1 MRPFDAR
8 VLRLVP
14 RARGPLLALL
24 ALGVAAGLAAIALAF
39 TVSGVVLA
47 LVQPDGRD
55 LPAALLTAAL
65 AFAARGAAL
74 AGTEAVAARAGAT
87 VSAGLREA
95 LAGELLRRRA
105 EDSPGA
111 DRAATLLTQGAGSV
125 EPYVARYLPTLVA
138 AAFLPPAAIVA
149 MLALDPITAA
159 IPVLTVPL
167 LPLFA
172 ALIGSS
178 TADATNRRWRTLA
191 ALSGHFVDVMRGLP
205 VLVAYGRARR
215 QARTVRE
222 VSERHRVATVRTL
235 RLAFLSSAALE
246 LLATISVAMV
256 AVWVGIHLANG
267 AMELAV
273 ALPLILLAPE
283 AFWPIRRVGAEF
295 HSAADGAAALGEI
308 ADELERPVVEER
320 SETERSEPGRSNG
333 LAAPALVARDMG
345 YRYGPELPWV
355 LRGVDARFE
364 VGLSVVTGPS
374 GAGKTTLLE
383 LLAGLRTPTEGSV
396 DASPAGRVHLV
407 TQRPF
412 LVAGSVRDNLAL
424 RAPGADD
431 EAMLA
436 ALARL
441 GLDAEVATGVRGLPD
456 GAFPDR
462 RLLDVR
468 LGDDGFGLSAG
479 QRARLAIAGA
489 LLADAPVVLLDEPTA
504 HLDPAAESLVH
515 EALAQLARTRVVVA
529 VSHRTGLRELAT
541 HRLRVERPEG
551 FEQPGSARERAEA
564 AR

>member
-1 MRPFDAR
+1 MKPFDAR

-24 ALGVAAGLAAIALAF
+24 ALGVGAGLAAIALAF
-39 TVSGVVLA
+39 AVSGVVLA
-47 LVQPDGRD
+47 LVQPEGRD

-267 AMELAV
+267 SMELAV

-295 HSAADGAAALGEI
+295 HSAADGAAALGEF
-308 ADELERPVVEER
+308 ADELERPVPPQ
-320 SETERSEPGRSNG
+320 SSEPVRPAGSEPMRSSG
-333 LAAPALVARDMG
+333 SEPMRPAGSEPALVAHDLG
-345 YRYGPELPWV
+345 YRYGPGLPWV
-355 LRGVDARFE
+355 LRGVDARFD

-374 GAGKTTLLE
+374 GTGKTTLLE

-396 DASPAGRVHLV
+396 DALVSAGRVHLV

-424 RAPGADD
+424 RAPSADD
-431 EAMLA
+431 HAMLA

-441 GLDAEVATGVRGLPD
+441 GLSEVAAGRTAGRDLPE
-456 GAFPDR
+456 GS
-462 RLLDVR
+462 LLDVR

-489 LLADAPVVLLDEPTA
+489 LLADAPIVLLDEPTA

-515 EALAQLARTRVVVA
+515 DALAGLARTRVVVA
-529 VSHRTGLRELAT
+529 VSHRQGLRELAA
-541 HRLRVERPEG
+541 HRLRLEPATAG
-551 FEQPGSARERAEA
+551 A

>member
-1 MRPFDAR
+1 P
-8 VLRLVP
+8 
-14 RARGPLLALL
+14 
-24 ALGVAAGLAAIALAF
+24 
-39 TVSGVVLA
+39 
-47 LVQPDGRD
+47 
-55 LPAALLTAAL
+55 
-65 AFAARGAAL
+65 
-74 AGTEAVAARAGAT
+74 
-87 VSAGLREA
+87 
-95 LAGELLRRRA
+95 A

-149 MLALDPITAA
+149 MLVLDPITAL

-267 AMELAV
+267 SMELAV

-308 ADELERPVVEER
+308 ADELERPVAAER
-320 SETERSEPGRSNG
+320 AEPGRSG
-333 LAAPALVARDMG
+333 GPEPAPPVLVAHDLG

-355 LRGVDARFE
+355 VRGVDARFE

-374 GAGKTTLLE
+374 GVGKTTLLE
-383 LLAGLRTPTEGSV
+383 LLAGLRTPTQGSI
-396 DASPAGRVHLV
+396 DAPAAGRVHLV

-412 LVAGSVRDNLAL
+412 LVAGSVRDNFAL

-431 EAMLA
+431 AAMLA

-441 GLDAEVATGVRGLPD
+441 GLSEVAAGRTAGRDLPE
-456 GAFPDR
+456 GS
-462 RLLDVR
+462 LLDVR

-504 HLDPAAESLVH
+504 HLDPAAETLVH
-515 EALAQLARTRVVVA
+515 EA
-529 VSHRTGLRELAT
+529 
-541 HRLRVERPEG
+541 
-551 FEQPGSARERAEA
+551 
-564 AR
+564 

>member
-1 MRPFDAR
+1 MKPFDAR

-24 ALGVAAGLAAIALAF
+24 ALGVGAGLAAIALAF
-39 TVSGVVLA
+39 AVSAVVLA
-47 LVQPDGRD
+47 LVQPEGRD

-149 MLALDPITAA
+149 MIVLDPITAA

-267 AMELAV
+267 SMELAV

-295 HSAADGAAALGEI
+295 HSAADGAAALGEF
-308 ADELERPVVEER
+308 ADELERPVPPQ
-320 SETERSEPGRSNG
+320 SSEPVRPAGSEPMRSSG
-333 LAAPALVARDMG
+333 SEPMRPAGSEPALVAHDLG
-345 YRYGPELPWV
+345 YRYGPGLPWV
-355 LRGVDARFE
+355 LRGVDARFD

-374 GAGKTTLLE
+374 GTGKTTLLE
-383 LLAGLRTPTEGSV
+383 LLAGLRTPAEGSV
-396 DASPAGRVHLV
+396 DPPASTGRVHLV

-431 EAMLA
+431 HAMLA

-441 GLDAEVATGVRGLPD
+441 GLSEVAAGRTAGRDLPE
-456 GAFPDR
+456 GS
-462 RLLDVR
+462 LLDVR

-489 LLADAPVVLLDEPTA
+489 LLADAPIVLLDEPTA

-515 EALAQLARTRVVVA
+515 DALAGLARTRVVVA
-529 VSHRTGLRELAT
+529 VSHRQGLRELAA
-541 HRLRVERPEG
+541 HRLRLEPATAG
-551 FEQPGSARERAEA
+551 A